1 MPIDSNY
8 FLAVAI
14 LLSKH
19 NTEATDR
26 SAVSRAYY
34 CVYHFGMRVIEEKLP
49 PVDPEKP
56 SKGCHQQLNDRLREG
71 KKSKWEKVAY
81 RINSLRKARVTAD
94 YHLEAPASAIDAHN
108 AIQRARSVIKALDA
122 L

>member
-1 MPIDSNY
+1 MPIDPNDI
-8 FLAVAI
+8 LAVAI

-19 NTEATDR
+19 NTEAADR

-34 CVYHFGMRVIEEKLP
+34 CVYHHGIRVAEEKLP

-71 KKSKWEKVAY
+71 KKYK
-81 RINSLRKARVTAD
+81 LRKKLNYPEYCHKKTTKNQIFNNFLHFFFR
-94 YHLEAPASAIDAHN
+94 IDQVRN
-108 AIQRARSVIKALDA
+108 DKIKGED
-122 L
+122 

>member
-1 MPIDSNY
+1 MPIDPNDI
-8 FLAVAI
+8 LAVAI
-14 LLSKH
+14 LLSKQ

-81 RINSLRKARVTAD
+81 KINSLRKARVIAD
-94 YHLEAPASAIDAHN
+94 YHLEAPASAIDAHI
-108 AIQRARSVIKALDA
+108 AIQRARTALKALDA

>member
-1 MPIDSNY
+1 MPIDPNDI
-8 FLAVAI
+8 LAVAI
-14 LLSKH
+14 LLSKQ

-34 CVYHFGMRVIEEKLP
+34 CVYHHGIRVAEEKLP

-71 KKSKWEKVAY
+71 KKSKWQKVAY
-81 RINSLRKARVTAD
+81 KINLLRKARVTAD
-94 YHLEAPASAIDAHN
+94 YHLGAPASVIDAN
-108 AIQRARSVIKALDA
+108 IAIRRARTVIKALAA

>member
-1 MPIDSNY
+1 MPIDPNDI
-8 FLAVAI
+8 LAVAI
-14 LLSKH
+14 LLSKQ

-34 CVYHFGMRVIEEKLP
+34 CVYHHGMCVVEEKLP

-71 KKSKWEKVAY
+71 KKSKWQKVAY

-94 YHLEAPASAIDAHN
+94 YHLEAPASVIDAN
-108 AIQRARSVIKALDA
+108 IAIRRARSVIKALAA

>member
-1 MPIDSNY
+1 M
-8 FLAVAI
+8 
-14 LLSKH
+14 
-19 NTEATDR
+19 
-26 SAVSRAYY
+26 
-34 CVYHFGMRVIEEKLP
+34 CVVEEKLP

-71 KKSKWEKVAY
+71 KKSKWQKVAY

-94 YHLEAPASAIDAHN
+94 YHLEAPASVIDAN
-108 AIQRARSVIKALDA
+108 IAIRRARSVIKALDA

>member
-1 MPIDSNY
+1 MPIDPNDI
-8 FLAVAI
+8 LAVAI
-14 LLSKH
+14 LLSKQ

-34 CVYHFGMRVIEEKLP
+34 CVYHHGMRVAEEKLP

-56 SKGCHQQLNDRLREG
+56 SKGCHQQLSDRLLEVNT
-71 KKSKWEKVAY
+71 SKWRKVAY
-81 RINSLRKARVTAD
+81 TINLLRRTRVTAD
-94 YHLEAPASAIDAHN
+94 YHLRAPASAIDAN
-108 AIQRARSVIKALDA
+108 IAIQRARKVIKALDA

>member
-1 MPIDSNY
+1 MPIDPNDI
-8 FLAVAI
+8 LAVAI
-14 LLSKH
+14 LLSKQ

-34 CVYHFGMRVIEEKLP
+34 CVYHHGMRVAEEKLP

-71 KKSKWEKVAY
+71 KKSKWQKVAY
-81 RINSLRKARVTAD
+81 KINVLRKARVTAD
-94 YHLEAPASAIDAHN
+94 YHLRAPASAIDAN
-108 AIQRARSVIKALDA
+108 IAIQRARTALKALDA

>member
-1 MPIDSNY
+1 MPIDSNDI
-8 FLAVAI
+8 LAVAI
-14 LLSKH
+14 LLSKQ

-71 KKSKWEKVAY
+71 KKSKWQKVAY
-81 RINSLRKARVTAD
+81 KINVLRKARVTAD
-94 YHLEAPASAIDAHN
+94 YHLRAPASAIDAN
-108 AIQRARSVIKALDA
+108 IAIQRARTALKALDA